1 MSSSFE
7 RVREKACIRILFD
20 PMVLALFLLVN
31 LMTA

>member
-7 RVREKACIRILFD
+7 QVREKACIRILFD
-20 PMVLALFLLVN
+20 PMVLTLFLLVN